1 MNTTITRTL
10 VGTVLAS
17 VLVLSV
23 GCGGEDGISPQR
35 TAEATSAPSGKLM
48 GFMGAR
54 QEDSDLSI
62 FVMNADGTNQKRLA
76 PALIAPPSA
85 GVWSPDRTTLA
96 YLDRDLASHKY
107 WFSLVDAN
115 GANQRKVT
123 DLSPGLPTSWSWSA
137 DGERILMI
145 FSTGGQAEPK
155 PGGGVDERYYS
166 DIFSMDVKTG
176 EMKRLTDSKNVAK
189 STPLG
194 SPDGRTIAY
203 STAEHDPATWSI
215 SSYGIFALNVDGSGQ
230 TKLIESPTSI
240 RSFQWSPDSKKI
252 VYDSYDDRKGTSSAD
267 IYVLDVQSGTS
278 INLTNSPD
286 AADLDPSWSPDG
298 KKISFSSGVALRAHH
313 LRVMDAD
320 GSNPMD
326 LADLADYSHP
336 FASWSADAKSIV
348 FTRDQTIYSIGAD
361 GKGLE
366 TVFDAKKTF
375 RDLMFPVWLLQ

>member
-1 MNTTITRTL
+1 MNTTIIRTL
-10 VGTVLAS
+10 EGTVLAA

-23 GCGGEDGISPQR
+23 GCGGEGGISSQG
-35 TAEATSAPSGKLM
+35 TTEATSAPSRQLI

-145 FSTGGQAEPK
+145 CSTGGQAEPK

-176 EMKRLTDSKNVAK
+176 EMKRLTDSKSVAK

-194 SPDGRTIAY
+194 SPDGRRIAF
-203 STAEHDPATWSI
+203 SGSEHDPETWNI
-215 SSYGIFALNVDGSGQ
+215 SSYGIFAVSVDGSGE
-230 TKLIESPTSI
+230 TKLLDSPTSI
-240 RSFQWSPDSKKI
+240 RSFQWSPDGKDI
-252 VYDSYDDRKGTSSAD
+252 VYDSYDDKKGTSSAD
-267 IYVLDVQSGTS
+267 IYVLDVQSGAS

-286 AADLDPSWSPDG
+286 AADLDPIWSPDG
-298 KKISFSSGVALRAHH
+298 KRIAFSSGDFKEGFR
-313 LRVMDAD
+313 LRVMDFD
-320 GSNPMD
+320 GKRAVD
-326 LADLADYSHP
+326 LADLSDYSRA
-336 FASWSADAKSIV
+336 FASWAADSKSIV
-348 FTRDQTIYSIGAD
+348 FTKDQTIYSVGVD
-361 GKGLE
+361 GKAIEML
-366 TVFDAKKTF
+366 FDGTRTY
-375 RDLMFPVWLLQ
+375 RDIMFPVWLSE